1 MTVKLALLKSGE
13 DVIANIQEMVVED
26 KLVGYFFENPCV
38 AKIIAKD
45 YGQDGNTKMPCQIQL
60 TAWIPLSND
69 KKIPV
74 TLDWVITIVEP
85 INQLKQMYENG
96 VLNNGKNDQSNNT
109 SQSTEIDI
117 AN

>member
-1 MTVKLALLKSGE
+1 MTIKLALLKSGE
-13 DVIANIQEMVVED
+13 DVIADIQEMVIEN

-60 TAWIPLSND
+60 TDWMPLSQD

-74 TLDWVITIVEP
+74 ELDWVITIVEP
-85 INQLKQMYENG
+85 INQLKEMYEKG
-96 VLNNGKNDQSNNT
+96 VLNNGKDNSSNNI
-109 SQSTEIDI
+109 SESAEIDI
-117 AN
+117 